1 MSIASEDLRAAP
13 FAGPVIGAQSGIR
26 HPPLLLLLLGA
37 DDALARNS
45 AGCVGQL
52 STLAAD

>member
-1 MSIASEDLRAAP
+1 MSIASEDLRAARSQVP
-13 FAGPVIGAQSGIR
+13 GPEWQR

>member
-1 MSIASEDLRAAP
+1 MSIASEDLRAARSQVP
-13 FAGPVIGAQSGIR
+13 GPEWHR
-26 HPPLLLLLLGA
+26 HPPLLLLLLLGA
-37 DDALARNS
+37 DDALARKS